1 MVNEPIRVDLELR
14 RQVSEL
20 AARARTMKE
29 EQDRCERL
37 GGHWYFGTRPSQI
50 AHPQE
55 YFEPGWAV
63 RALFSGEIKKIEW
76 AAWKCGRCGQ
86 MVSEEEAMAY
96 HARIHEVRKYWLS
109 RLWC

>member
-1 MVNEPIRVDLELR
+1 
-14 RQVSEL
+14 
-20 AARARTMKE
+20 MKE